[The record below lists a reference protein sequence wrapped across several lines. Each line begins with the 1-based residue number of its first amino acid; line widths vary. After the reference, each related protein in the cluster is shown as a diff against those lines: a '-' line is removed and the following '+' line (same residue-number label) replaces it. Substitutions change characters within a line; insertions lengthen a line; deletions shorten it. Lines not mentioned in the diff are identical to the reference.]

1 MRVARM
7 PETATAQPEA
17 TAEISVLRC
26 QRCRTVYRR
35 PEGAQF
41 MSDAAAAR
49 AVGWTV
55 WEGQT
60 IGGREDRRVF
70 CEACAGRTDIT
81 DQAQAEAAQVLA
93 KATTWDAKCN
103 TCDATATE
111 EWAEDLPLSEK
122 DVKNWKSDHQCEPW
136 VELVKP
142 KVVPHG

>member
-1 MRVARM
+1 MTVL
-7 PETATAQPEA
+7 T
-17 TAEISVLRC
+17 EISAIRC
-26 QRCRTVYRR
+26 QRCRTTYRK
-35 PEGAQF
+35 PEGAQH

-70 CEACAGRTDIT
+70 CVICAGRTDIT
-81 DQAQAEAAQVLA
+81 DQALA

-111 EWAEDLPLSEK
+111 EWAEDLPLSEE
-122 DVKNWKSDHQCEPW
+122 DVKRWKSDHQCEPW

-142 KVVPHG
+142 KVVQHG